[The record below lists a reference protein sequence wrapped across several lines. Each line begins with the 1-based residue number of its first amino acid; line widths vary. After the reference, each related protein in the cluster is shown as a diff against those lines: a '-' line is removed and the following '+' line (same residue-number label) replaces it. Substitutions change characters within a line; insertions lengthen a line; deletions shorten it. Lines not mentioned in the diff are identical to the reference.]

1 MSYLNGKSFNPAMN
15 RRSLIAGVAGL
26 GSAAILAGCSNGGN
40 AAVGSAAAG
49 SAAPAGA
56 FKIGVIGP
64 QTGDTATY
72 GTAVANG
79 AKLGAKDFS
88 DDAYTFAAEVQDSV
102 GDSEKAVTAFNTL
115 VDNGMQALVGPTL
128 TGESVAVAPEAES
141 AEVFMITP
149 SASSTDVTKDHTGVY
164 QACFTDPNQ
173 GANAAKYA
181 ANKLADEKF
190 AVLFQSDDAYSQT
203 IAENFQKQA
212 KELKLQ
218 LVDGDYSFTKDTA
231 TDFKNQLTT
240 AQNAGATVV
249 FAPIY
254 YTPASILLKQASDM
268 GYKFTLFGCD
278 GMDGLLD
285 VEGFDKALAEGVLLM
300 TPFAADDPKNKDF
313 VDAYTKEYGETPN
326 QFAADA
332 YDCVHAIAEALK
344 AAGTAADADAA
355 TVREDLIKA
364 FADLKL
370 EGLTGNLTWNDK
382 GEVEKDPTAY
392 KIENGKYVEA

>member
-15 RRSLIAGVAGL
+15 RRTLIAGVAGL
-26 GSAAILAGCSNGGN
+26 GSTAILAGCSNGG
-40 AAVGSAAAG
+40 SSDAAG
-49 SAAPAGA
+49 SSAASGT
-56 FKIGVIGP
+56 FKLGVIGP
-64 QTGDTATY
+64 QTGDTASY
-72 GTAVANG
+72 GVSVANG

-88 DDAYTFAAEVQDSV
+88 GDTYTFSAEVQDSV
-102 GDSEKAVTAFNTL
+102 GDAEKAVTAFNTL
-115 VDNGMQALVGPTL
+115 VDNGIQALVGPTL
-128 TGESVAVAPEAES
+128 TGESVAVAPEAED

-149 SASSTDVTKDHTGVY
+149 SASSTDVTKDHKGVY

-173 GANAAKYA
+173 GVNAAKYA
-181 ANKLADEKF
+181 ANKMPNEKV

-203 IAENFQKQA
+203 IAENFQKQG
-212 KELKLQ
+212 KQLKLDI
-218 LVDGDYSFTKDTA
+218 VEGDYSFTKDTA

-254 YTPASILLKQASDM
+254 YTPASILLKQANDM

-278 GMDGLLD
+278 GMDGLLG
-285 VEGFDKALAEGVLLM
+285 VEGFDTSLAEGVLLM

-313 VDAYTKEYGETPN
+313 VDAYKKAYGETPD

-332 YDCVHAIAEALK
+332 YDCVHAIAEGLK

-355 TVREDLIKA
+355 TVRDDLIDA
-364 FADLKL
+364 FGDLKV
-370 EGLTGNLTWNDK
+370 EGLTGTLTWNDK
-382 GEVEKDPTAY
+382 GEVQKDPTAY
-392 KIENGKYVEA
+392 KIQDGKYVTA